1 MTLDFVK
8 NARCLS
14 SRSWRRA
21 AAEQSERRDSLEF
34 ELHFDESFD
43 HWKYRF
49 GHKKEYNHFL
59 SFEEFLRRD
68 KRYCQID
75 SIIFS
80 TLPTEPFIK
89 YKIAQVEALDMV
101 TKVLPFMA
109 SKVELMIEATCQQ
122 EETASKV
129 LSVLRRNLDAIYS
142 LSLTYFGPSSEE
154 FLRHCVEDARITK
167 ITLEKIRTTSLSIN
181 DPNSM
186 IQFDF
191 DVFES
196 MMRIMRDHA
205 CEKFLFSVVINFSV
219 QMFSDLAKKKEFK
232 RQRGSNLFRTK

>member
-142 LSLTYFGPSSEE
+142 LSLT
-154 FLRHCVEDARITK
+154 
-167 ITLEKIRTTSLSIN
+167 RTTSLSIN

>member
-122 EETASKV
+122 EETASK
-129 LSVLRRNLDAIYS
+129 
-142 LSLTYFGPSSEE
+142 
-154 FLRHCVEDARITK
+154 
-167 ITLEKIRTTSLSIN
+167 
-181 DPNSM
+181 
-186 IQFDF
+186 FDF